1 VPNPNLD
8 LDNKIDGNPHKLA
21 IEHKIRTIKTQVDWY
36 VETLIFLDLKINI
49 NLVQLNV
56 YFQNFLNLESTFT

>member
-8 LDNKIDGNPHKLA
+8 LDNKIDGNPHKLV
-21 IEHKIRTIKTQVDWY
+21 IERKIRMIKTQVDSY
-36 VETLIFLDLKINI
+36 VETLVFLDLKINI
-49 NLVQLNV
+49 NLVQFNV